1 MSRLFLTELEQVD
14 YLIGTV
20 YVNPNYDDNV
30 TAELNYNKIILS
42 PPEIN
47 VMTSNKT
54 YPSVVVESGK
64 RNIYD
69 TNIPDNLE
77 SKSNRDDNMTQID
90 VKQSLLNIVNSDQ
103 HIKETFANKY
113 TNTKINYNNIRQ
125 YFIK

>member
-1 MSRLFLTELEQVD
+1 MSRTFLTELEQVD

-30 TAELNYNKIILS
+30 TAELNYNKIIIS

-54 YPSVVVESGK
+54 YPPIVVESGK
-64 RNIYD
+64 RNMYD
-69 TNIPDNLE
+69 ANMLDSLE
-77 SKSNRDDNMTQID
+77 SKSNRNNNMTQLD

-103 HIKETFANKY
+103 HVKETFANEY
-113 TNTKINYNNIRQ
+113 VNNKINYNNICQ
-125 YFIK
+125 YFKK